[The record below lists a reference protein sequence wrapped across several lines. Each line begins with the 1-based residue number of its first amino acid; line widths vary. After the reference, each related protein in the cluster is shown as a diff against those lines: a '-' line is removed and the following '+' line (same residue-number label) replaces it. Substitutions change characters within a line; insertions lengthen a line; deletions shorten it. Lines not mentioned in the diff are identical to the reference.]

1 MEGENLSLGDIYC
14 CCKLTNDIS
23 WKKTR
28 TIKNCGNPQWNEIIQ
43 LQRTNSS
50 NELEIQVKNENIFN
64 YILLDKKIK
73 TLKDTKYGTIV
84 IK

>member
-43 LQRTNSS
+43 LQ
-50 NELEIQVKNENIFN
+50 IYF
-64 YILLDKKIK
+64 
-73 TLKDTKYGTIV
+73 
-84 IK
+84 